1 MKFLLFLFISSLMFS
16 QIPLEELR
24 IDFEKSINDKKICKK
39 NLENLEKIANK
50 SDVYLAY
57 YGAFQTINANHV
69 INPINKLSYFNKG
82 KNNLEK
88 AINKNSNDID
98 SRFLRYSIQK
108 NCPKFLGY
116 RTHLE
121 EDLKFLKENLEKVTS
136 QQLRKMIINI
146 LNEKR

>member
-1 MKFLLFLFISSLMFS
+1 MRFFLFLFISNLMFS
-16 QIPLEELR
+16 QISLEELR

-39 NLENLEKIANK
+39 SLDNLEKITNK
-50 SDVYLAY
+50 NDVYLAY
-57 YGAFQTINANHV
+57 YGAFQTVNANHV
-69 INPINKLSYFNKG
+69 LNPINKLSYFNKG
-82 KNNLEK
+82 KNNIEK
-88 AINKNSNDID
+88 AIKNNPNDID

-136 QQLRKMIINI
+136 QQLKKMILNI
-146 LNEKR
+146 LNKK